1 MSLPIVAIVGRP
13 NVGKSTFFNR
23 LVGRSL
29 AIVEDIPGTTRDRI
43 YADVSWQEREFTIVD
58 TGGLEVH
65 PSTSLL
71 QQVKQQVEMALAE
84 ADVILFLVDAKE
96 GLTTSDEEIA
106 ERLRVQKKPVLLV
119 VNKADS
125 PRQQMMAPEF
135 YRLGLGDPI
144 PISAY
149 HGRGTGDLLDSLLP
163 LLPPAGK
170 EDEEAPGMKVAIV
183 GRPNVG
189 KSLLL
194 NRILGQE
201 RAVVSE
207 IPGTTRDAL
216 DTPFQFEGQPIL
228 LIDTAGIRKRAR
240 IEAGIEQYGVLRALR
255 AIARSDVV
263 LLLIEGP
270 QGVMAQD
277 LHIVSYVQESCKG
290 LVILINKW
298 DLVEKPDPLAYQEMV
313 RERLVFMPYAP
324 LLFVS
329 ALLGWG
335 IEQVLPIARRVYQDR
350 LRQLPPAQVT
360 KVVQEAVAFR
370 PPPLRGRGRF
380 SLLSVAQTG
389 VNPPTFLLKMSRSAL
404 PATYLRYLEN
414 RLRQAFGYITPLK
427 LVLKARSPKEK
438 AARLPRK
445 PGEGT

>member
-1 MSLPIVAIVGRP
+1 MSLPLVAIVGRP
-13 NVGKSTFFNR
+13 NVGKSTLFNR
-23 LVGRSL
+23 LVGRPL

-84 ADVILFLVDAKE
+84 ADVILFLVDAKG
-96 GLTTSDEEIA
+96 GLTPSDEEIA
-106 ERLRVQKKPVLLV
+106 ERLRVQKKPVMLV

-135 YRLGLGDPI
+135 YRLGLGDPN

-149 HGRGTGDLLDSLLP
+149 HGRGTGDLLDGLLL

-170 EDEEAPGMKVAIV
+170 EEEDPGMKVAIV

-240 IEAGIEQYGVLRALR
+240 VEAGIEHYGVLRALR

-263 LLLIEGP
+263 LLLIEAP

-277 LHIVSYVQESCKG
+277 LHIVSYVHESCKG

-298 DLVEKPDPLAYQEMV
+298 DLIENPDPLAYQEMV

-324 LLFVS
+324 LLFIS
-329 ALLGWG
+329 ALRGWG

-360 KVVQEAVAFR
+360 KVVNEAVSFR
-370 PPPLRGRGRF
+370 SPPLRGRGGFRLF
-380 SLLSVAQTG
+380 SVAQTG
-389 VNPPTFLLKMSRSAL
+389 VNPPTFLLEVSRPTL
-404 PATYLRYLEN
+404 PATYLRYLES

-427 LVLKARSPKEK
+427 LILKARSRKER
-438 AARLPRK
+438 AARLHGK

>member
-1 MSLPIVAIVGRP
+1 MPNPLVAIVGRP
-13 NVGKSTFFNR
+13 NVGKSTLFNR
-23 LVGRSL
+23 LVGRAL

-43 YADVSWQEREFTIVD
+43 YADVSWQGREFTIVD

-96 GLTTSDEEIA
+96 GLTPSDEEIA

-170 EDEEAPGMKVAIV
+170 EEEAPGMKVAIA

-228 LIDTAGIRKRAR
+228 LIDTAGIRKRAKV
-240 IEAGIEQYGVLRALR
+240 EAGIEHYGVLRALR

-270 QGVMAQD
+270 QDIMAQD
-277 LHIVSYVQESCKG
+277 LHIVSYVHESCKG

-313 RERLVFMPYAP
+313 RERLVFMPYVP

-350 LRQLPPAQVT
+350 LRQLPPAQVA
-360 KVVQEAVAFR
+360 KVVKEAVALR
-370 PPPLRGRGRF
+370 PPPLRGRGGFRLF
-380 SLLSVAQTG
+380 SVAQTG
-389 VNPPTFLLKMSRSAL
+389 VNPPTFLLEMSRTAL

-414 RLRQAFGYITPLK
+414 SLRQAFGYSTPLK
-427 LVLKARSPKEK
+427 LVLKARSRKEK
-438 AARLPRK
+438 AARLSGK